1 MKNSILSLMA
11 ASLLLLTIPAQS
23 GAEEEK
29 SNVAVT
35 ETKTEVAAEVNGL
48 VDRLEEIKAMDLSEL
63 SSSEKKELRK
73 EVRTIKKDLKDYS
86 KANADAN
93 ANANA
98 TGEGEAGPGIYIS
111 GGAIIVILLLLL
123 LL

>member
-11 ASLLLLTIPAQS
+11 ASLLLLAVPTQS
-23 GAEEEK
+23 KADEEK

-35 ETKTEVAAEVNGL
+35 ETTTEVAAEVNNM
-48 VDRLEEIKAMDLSEL
+48 VDRLKEIKAMDLSEL

-73 EVRTIKKDLKDYS
+73 EVRSIKKDLKEYS
-86 KANADAN
+86 KSNADAT